1 VHTKIYWIHTFDNS
15 ARIGIMARPRGN
27 DWLEDEI
34 TNLKNNQVG
43 VLVSL
48 LERDEIYD
56 LNLDLE
62 KELCLTKN
70 ISYINYPIPDRDVPK
85 QNDNT
90 DQLIDSLTKKL
101 NEGLSVVVHCR
112 MGIGRSSIIAAAVLL
127 KYNLKT
133 NDIIENIIRIRGIKV
148 PDTEKQLLWLKER
161 EKNN

>member
-1 VHTKIYWIHTFDNS
+1 VPTKIYWIHRFANS
-15 ARIGIMARPRGN
+15 SRIGIMARPRGN

-34 TNLKNNQVG
+34 INLKNCQVG

-62 KELCLTKN
+62 KEHCFAQN
-70 ISYINYPIPDRDVPK
+70 IIYINFPISDRGIPK

-90 DQLIDSLTKKL
+90 DQLIGLLMKKI

-112 MGIGRSSIIAAAVLL
+112 MGIGRSSIIAAAILL
-127 KYNLKT
+127 KYKFKA
-133 NDIIENIIRIRGIKV
+133 NDIIENIIKIRGIKV
-148 PDTEKQLLWLKER
+148 PDTDDQLSWLKARER
-161 EKNN
+161 SS